1 LETRAEFGADPL
13 SHSWRRFALAVAVA
27 GALLGT
33 GCEDSD
39 PEAVPPSSASAFE
52 SAATMPSA
60 TSATPPLPEAG
71 SATFRFEEGRLS
83 VVANDAPRLPLFERL
98 AEAAEFALETDGGD
112 WPLLTVRFDDLVLA
126 QALPRLVGDLT
137 YRAEWVADEG
147 GGSHRLA
154 SLVVGERV
162 AETRSPASEGAERH
176 NPGVAPAAGAGAA
189 VAEPLRDRRATV
201 VGAAVTEA
209 LRDRWAPEGPEL
221 EADELLARLDDPDP
235 EIRLRAA
242 IEIEPEGEA
251 LDRLADLLANDPD
264 PRVRAATAA
273 NLESAESYGAVE
285 ALVVALDDP
294 DPDFVLEVI
303 DSLEFA
309 GDASNAWHLEPLLEH
324 PDPRVR
330 EAAADAID
338 FLGN

>member
-1 LETRAEFGADPL
+1 L
-13 SHSWRRFALAVAVA
+13 S
-27 GALLGT
+27 T
-33 GCEDSD
+33 GCEDSV
-39 PEAVPPSSASAFE
+39 PGAVPPSSALAFE
-52 SAATMPSA
+52 SAETLPSA
-60 TSATPPLPEAG
+60 ISATPPLPGAG

-83 VVANDAPRLPLFERL
+83 VAANAAPRLPIFERL
-98 AEAAEFALETDGGD
+98 AEAAEFALETDAGD
-112 WPLLTVRFDDLVLA
+112 WPLLTDRFDDLVLA
-126 QALPRLVGDLT
+126 QALPRLVGDLG
-137 YRAEWVADEG
+137 YRAEWVAGEG
-147 GGSHRLA
+147 GGPHRLA

-162 AETRSPASEGAERH
+162 AKARSPGTEDAERH
-176 NPGVAPAAGAGAA
+176 QPGVAPVSVAEAS
-189 VAEPLRDRRATV
+189 VAEPFRDRRATV
-201 VGAAVTEA
+201 VGAAVTEV
-209 LRDRWAPEGPEL
+209 LRDRWAPGGTEL
-221 EADELLARLDDPDP
+221 EADELLAQLDDPDP

-273 NLESAESYGAVE
+273 NLESADSYGAVE

-309 GDASNAWHLEPLLEH
+309 GDASNVWHLEPLLEH
-324 PDPRVR
+324 PDPMVR

>member
-1 LETRAEFGADPL
+1 LETRAEFGAAPL
-13 SHSWRRFALAVAVA
+13 RHSWRRSALVVAVA
-27 GALLGT
+27 GALLGI
-33 GCEDSD
+33 GCEDSVSGV
-39 PEAVPPSSASAFE
+39 APSGSAPAFE
-52 SAATMPSA
+52 SATTVRSA
-60 TSATPPLPEAG
+60 ISSTPPLPEAG

-83 VVANDAPRLPLFERL
+83 VAANAAPRLPLFERL

-137 YRAEWVADEG
+137 YRAEWVAEKG
-147 GGSHRLA
+147 GGPHRLA

-162 AETRSPASEGAERH
+162 AETRSPASERAERH
-176 NPGVAPAAGAGAA
+176 KPGVAPATEARAA

-209 LRDRWAPEGPEL
+209 LRDRWVSDESEL
-221 EADELLARLDDPDP
+221 EAHELLAGLDDPDP

-242 IEIEPEGEA
+242 IEIEPEGDA
-251 LDRLADLLANDPD
+251 LDRLAGLLENDPD

-294 DPDFVLEVI
+294 DPDFVLAVI

-309 GDASNAWHLEPLLEH
+309 GDASNVWHLEPLLEH

>member
-1 LETRAEFGADPL
+1 M
-13 SHSWRRFALAVAVA
+13 AVA

-39 PEAVPPSSASAFE
+39 PGAPPSSSAPAFE
-52 SAATMPSA
+52 SAATAPSA
-60 TSATPPLPEAG
+60 ISTTPSLPEAG
-71 SATFRFEEGRLS
+71 SATFRFEVGHLS
-83 VVANDAPRLPLFERL
+83 VAANAAPRLPLFERL

-112 WPLLTVRFDDLVLA
+112 WPLLTVRFDDLVLE

-137 YRAEWVADEG
+137 YRAEWVAEKG
-147 GGSHRLA
+147 GGPHRLA

-162 AETRSPASEGAERH
+162 AETRSPASERAERH
-176 NPGVAPAAGAGAA
+176 KPGVAPATRAGTA
-189 VAEPLRDRRATV
+189 VAETLRDRRATV
-201 VGAAVTEA
+201 VGAAVAEV
-209 LRDRWAPEGPEL
+209 LRDRWAPGEPEL

-251 LDRLADLLANDPD
+251 LDRLADLLVNDPD
-264 PRVRAATAA
+264 PRVRAATIES
-273 NLESAESYGAVE
+273 LESAESYGAVE

-309 GDASNAWHLEPLLEH
+309 GDASNVWHLEPLLEH

-338 FLGN
+338 FLGD